1 MKKSALILA
10 MSALMSLGG
19 LASCGTDD
27 GTITLNV
34 YNWEDYIYEG
44 VDEKGNPLE
53 DSTILAFEKAYA
65 ESHEGQKI
73 KVNYITFDT
82 NETMYTKISK

>member
-10 MSALMSLGG
+10 MSALMSLGV
-19 LASCGTDD
+19 LASCNGAND

-65 ESHEGQKI
+65 
-73 KVNYITFDT
+73 
-82 NETMYTKISK
+82 